1 MIALLLWLVMTTAAI
16 FTLAGSQSAAVFLAI
31 MTLVGLFA
39 QLAIAVGK
47 AL

>member
-1 MIALLLWLVMTTAAI
+1 MIARLLWMVMAAAAI
-16 FTLAGSQSAAVFLAI
+16 FTLTGSQFAAVFLAI